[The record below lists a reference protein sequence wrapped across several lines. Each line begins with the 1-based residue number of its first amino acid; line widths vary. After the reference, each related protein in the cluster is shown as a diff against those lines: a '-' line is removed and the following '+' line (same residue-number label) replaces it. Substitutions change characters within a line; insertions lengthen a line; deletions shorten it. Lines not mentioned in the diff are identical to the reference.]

1 MISTIANCTK
11 LWSALFNLNYL
22 FIFLNNSFL
31 LNDNQ
36 SIYLVCRYAFTIT
49 YNVLCWFTAIT
60 ARKWE
65 MHTMEKAVVLY
76 IIHISIVLELKLRYL
91 SASLQHL
98 YRVVITKTWG
108 SNVAQVMLW
117 YHVYGG
123 CLILH
128 LPYIVHVGKILYA
141 GLFCAPV
148 RTITNVTILKQGK

>member
-1 MISTIANCTK
+1 MLATDILDMNNFEIFDINNRKLHITMKCFISFIH
-11 LWSALFNLNYL
+11 FIFFL
-22 FIFLNNSFL
+22 FIHFNFFFL

-36 SIYLVCRYAFTIT
+36 PIYLVCRYAFTIT
-49 YNVLCWFTAIT
+49 YNVWFTAIT

-108 SNVAQVMLW
+108 SNVAQVML
-117 YHVYGG
+117 
-123 CLILH
+123 
-128 LPYIVHVGKILYA
+128 
-141 GLFCAPV
+141 
-148 RTITNVTILKQGK
+148 